1 MDSEE
6 EEWAK
11 QYGIK
16 GIDLPTGDVVY
27 LGMVVIAADQ
37 EETLSFMD
45 PSRERHLEYD
55 ISRAISKVLSP
66 KKPKIGVLSGLE
78 IFGNPPSPVPMPGEP
93 PESPPW
99 YFLTELRKSYDVVD
113 LSMSSNYIDNNLDL
127 LILVYTKYLSEPLQ
141 YAVDQYVLNG
151 GRLIIFV
158 DPFALSDR
166 SADFE
171 KECTFDL
178 LFKNW
183 GISMDS
189 QKALIDF
196 GHATQYMDKN
206 NQIIENPFWLTFDK
220 NSLNQDNII
229 TGQLESLLFA
239 ITGVIQKDGSRNIQ
253 YDPLVTSSEQS
264 QLISRFKVRQ
274 DLNKTRQSFQASG
287 KKYDVA
293 VFIKGSFDTAFPGGP
308 PPIPSEDVS
317 PNKERP
323 KRAHLTKSLKESNIM
338 VVADTD
344 MINDNNYIEYQNYMG
359 QEVAQIYNDN
369 LNFLLNACEL
379 MTGNPELINIRSRG
393 QLERSFT
400 RVLELEK
407 EAQTRWI
414 SQEQELSKKFEETN
428 KKLKELESQKDAS
441 QKFVISEEQET
452 EIKKFRDEK
461 IRINKELKIV
471 KRNLRSDI
479 ERLGLYVKF
488 TNIFLMPLLVAFAGV
503 IYAVL
508 KRKKSYKKI

>member
-1 MDSEE
+1 MSNKKKDFSSTLFSAGGLVLVFLILLLLNVIFSRVNLHIDGTEENLYSISDASKNIISQIKEPITIKLFYSKSIDNMPIAIKNFAPRIIDFLSEYKTYAKGKIVVETYNPKMDSEE

-178 LFKNW
+178 LFKNL
-183 GISMDS
+183 GISIDS
-189 QKALIDF
+189 HKALIDF

-253 YDPLVTSSEQS
+253 YDPLVT
-264 QLISRFKVRQ
+264 
-274 DLNKTRQSFQASG
+274 
-287 KKYDVA
+287 
-293 VFIKGSFDTAFPGGP
+293 
-308 PPIPSEDVS
+308 
-317 PNKERP
+317 
-323 KRAHLTKSLKESNIM
+323 
-338 VVADTD
+338 
-344 MINDNNYIEYQNYMG
+344 
-359 QEVAQIYNDN
+359 
-369 LNFLLNACEL
+369 
-379 MTGNPELINIRSRG
+379 
-393 QLERSFT
+393 
-400 RVLELEK
+400 
-407 EAQTRWI
+407 
-414 SQEQELSKKFEETN
+414 
-428 KKLKELESQKDAS
+428 
-441 QKFVISEEQET
+441 
-452 EIKKFRDEK
+452 
-461 IRINKELKIV
+461 
-471 KRNLRSDI
+471 
-479 ERLGLYVKF
+479 
-488 TNIFLMPLLVAFAGV
+488 
-503 IYAVL
+503 
-508 KRKKSYKKI
+508 